1 MVGVMYCKKCGEKLQ
16 ENMNFCNQCGET
28 VIKGTENIN
37 NINLSNE
44 EQQVN
49 NKTNYSLKIKKRNRI
64 IISSVIAFGF
74 VAIIFILILINNSMI
89 RSEARD
95 AVIEKFSNERNVVGT
110 SKFIEDKYQMFSDD
124 EVISAIYFL
133 NRAYFSYEL
142 LKDNEDSASDEAIN
156 NVSSEIIS
164 NLIKIPNDYKEE
176 FSDEIIQLKKEM
188 MNYVSQE
195 QVKKIQTE
203 DNIYASLSERD
214 KKMIVEEIENLYK
227 KYDDID
233 GEYTE
238 DKYTNEIWKRI
249 SEKYNIGK
257 RHVDE
262 IWREQ

>member
-1 MVGVMYCKKCGEKLQ
+1 MVGVMYCKKCGKKLQ
-16 ENMNFCNQCGET
+16 ENMNFCNRCGET

-37 NINLSNE
+37 NINLSKE

-49 NKTNYSLKIKKRNRI
+49 NKTNYSLKIKKSNRI

-124 EVISAIYFL
+124 KVISAIYFL

-142 LKDNEDSASDEAIN
+142 LKDNEGSASDEAIN

-188 MNYVSQE
+188 MNYVSHE
-195 QVKKIQTE
+195 QIEKIETE
-203 DNIYASLSERD
+203 DNIYASLSEKD

-262 IWREQ
+262 IWWEQ

>member
-1 MVGVMYCKKCGEKLQ
+1 MVGVMYCKKCGKELQ
-16 ENMNFCNQCGET
+16 KNVNFCNRCGEK
-28 VIKGTENIN
+28 VINSTEDIN
-37 NINLSNE
+37 NMNLPYE

-49 NKTNYSLKIKKRNRI
+49 STTNYSVKKKNRSRI
-64 IISSVIAFGF
+64 IINSCIACGF
-74 VAIIFILILINNSMI
+74 IAIIFILILINNSKI

-95 AVIEKFSNERNVVGT
+95 SVIEKFSNERNVVGT
-110 SKFIEDKYQMFSDD
+110 SRFIEDKYQIFSDD

-142 LKDNEDSASDEAIN
+142 LKDNEGSASDEAIN
-156 NVSSEIIS
+156 NLSSEIIS
-164 NLIKIPNDYKEE
+164 NLIKIPDDYTEE
-176 FSDEIIQLKKEM
+176 FSDEVIQLKKEM
-188 MNYVSQE
+188 MNYLSHE

-203 DNIYASLSERD
+203 DNIYGSLSERD
-214 KKMIVEEIENLYK
+214 KKMIIEEIENSYK

-262 IWREQ
+262 IWWEQ